1 MTEEEKKEFEE
12 FLQWK
17 AEKAQREA
25 EKKENSTELTDQTA
39 PSEKSEDT
47 TPDNQSNS
55 YIWIVVGIFAVFILI
70 VIAFSKSCDNKRNEA
85 LALSAADSTEIL
97 LEAERKTDSIMA
109 EAEHKAMLSEGMERQ
124 WNFRKEMDEMTDS
137 ENVWASIISDNSKYL
152 GSPYGQ
158 TFCRLTVRYMKKWG
172 VDVLVQLTSG
182 QIHGSKYSDENYVMV
197 RFDDNQPIKYW
208 FDEAADA
215 SSDCVFI
222 RKTSDFI
229 AHCKKAK
236 TIKVEVPIFQAGRP
250 VFTFELDSPL
260 EWNR

>member
-17 AEKAQREA
+17 AEKAKREA
-25 EKKENSTELTDQTA
+25 EKQENNTELTNQPVT
-39 PSEKSEDT
+39 SEEPETTKADT
-47 TPDNQSNS
+47 RSNS
-55 YIWIVVGIFAVFILI
+55 SLWIAVGFFAALVVI
-70 VIAFSKSCDNKRNEA
+70 VIALSKSCDNKRDEV
-85 LALSAADSTEIL
+85 LALSTPDSTEIL
-97 LEAERKTDSIMA
+97 PEAERKTDSIMA
-109 EAEHKAMLSEGMERQ
+109 EAERKAMLNEGMERQ
-124 WNFRKEMDEMTDS
+124 WNFRREMDEMTDS
-137 ENVWASIISDNSKYL
+137 ENIWASIVSDNSKYL

-158 TFCRLTVRYMKKWG
+158 TFCQLTVRYMKKWG

-197 RFDDNQPIKYW
+197 RFDEDQPIKYW

-222 RKTSDFI
+222 RKKSDFI

-260 EWNR
+260 EWEK